1 MPDGNKPSDE
11 EQCLIKEIER
21 EIEKVKFFMEEI
33 EIEME
38 IVNTEAVKIITKLSE
53 FLSQTEELKMKW
65 WLSPWMVRQW
75 RKDITSKCAAF
86 LSHNQ
91 RLRKCL
97 DDREEKIM
105 QRWEDLKWEQQL
117 EDQQHFD
124 MWRTTGTWVW
134 VVEGKLEAELLVAEK
149 KLEME
154 KAAVSSTTKLPK
166 LKI

>member
-1 MPDGNKPSDE
+1 MSDGNKPSDE
-11 EQCLIKEIER
+11 EQCLIKEIEK

-53 FLSQTEELKMKW
+53 FISQTEELKMKW

-97 DDREEKIM
+97 DDREEKIT
-105 QRWEDLKWEQQL
+105 QQ
-117 EDQQHFD
+117 
-124 MWRTTGTWVW
+124 
-134 VVEGKLEAELLVAEK
+134 
-149 KLEME
+149 
-154 KAAVSSTTKLPK
+154 
-166 LKI
+166 